1 LQKKKQKNS
10 YLLRV
15 VAASSPR
22 PAGAKVFW
30 FFFSKK
36 NRFLSTL
43 RKGCEFWAGP
53 VVTDRYG
60 DET

>member
-10 YLLRV
+10 YLLGV
-15 VAASSPR
+15 VAPPLPT

-43 RKGCEFWAGP
+43 RKGCEFQAGP
-53 VVTDRYG
+53 VVTVRYG